1 MERGTPVTMTAS
13 GVETEAALRELPF
26 ARLPV
31 TLAPD
36 RSLLTY
42 YMLGSLLLGPFFIF
56 AMIPA
61 YFRYHTLRYD
71 IDEQGITMRW
81 GILFR
86 REVSLTFARI
96 QDIQLSS
103 NLIERW
109 LGLAKIQLQTA
120 SGSSS
125 AEMTIEGVR
134 EVDAL
139 RDFLYAR
146 TRGAGAGPGAPATA
160 HVPLIRN
167 ASPDMQELTEVL
179 NAVAAE
185 LRALRFERTA
195 AARETG
201 NERTAAPRETGK
213 ERSAAAREAG
223 LDRTGASRQGL
234 DRTGAAGEVD
244 GD

>member
-1 MERGTPVTMTAS
+1 MERGMPVTMTAGGVGS
-13 GVETEAALRELPF
+13 GAAQRELPF

-36 RSLLTY
+36 RSLLAY
-42 YMLGSLLLGPFFIF
+42 YLLGSLLLGPFFIF

-86 REVSLTFARI
+86 REVSLTYARI

-103 NLIERW
+103 NLVERW

-146 TRGAGAGPGAPATA
+146 TRGAGAGVPAGAGTRM
-160 HVPLIRN
+160 PLMHN
-167 ASPDMQELTEVL
+167 SSTDMHELTEVL

-185 LRALRFERTA
+185 LRALRLERTA
-195 AARETG
+195 AAREP
-201 NERTAAPRETGK
+201 EP
-213 ERSAAAREAG
+213 
-223 LDRTGASRQGL
+223 
-234 DRTGAAGEVD
+234 DRTGAAGEVT
-244 GD
+244 GE

>member
-1 MERGTPVTMTAS
+1 MERGMPVTMTA
-13 GVETEAALRELPF
+13 GGLEQQVAPRELPF

-42 YMLGSLLLGPFFIF
+42 YLLGSLLFGPFFVF

-86 REVSLTFARI
+86 REVSLTYARI

-103 NLIERW
+103 NLVERW

-146 TRGAGAGPGAPATA
+146 TRGAGADPGAAA
-160 HVPLIRN
+160 ASQVPSVRN
-167 ASPDMQELTEVL
+167 ASTDMHELTEVL

-185 LRALRFERTA
+185 LRALRLARSAE
-195 AARETG
+195 ARE
-201 NERTAAPRETGK
+201 
-213 ERSAAAREAG
+213 S
-223 LDRTGASRQGL
+223 D
-234 DRTGAAGEVD
+234 GE
-244 GD
+244 

>member
-1 MERGTPVTMTAS
+1 MERGMPVTMTA
-13 GVETEAALRELPF
+13 GGAETEAAQRELPF
-26 ARLPV
+26 SRLPV

-42 YMLGSLLLGPFFIF
+42 YMLGSLLFGPLFIF

-86 REVSLTFARI
+86 REVSLTYARI

-103 NLIERW
+103 NLVERW

-134 EVDAL
+134 DVDAL

-146 TRGAGAGPGAPATA
+146 TRGAGAGSGAQAA
-160 HVPLIRN
+160 AQVPMIRN
-167 ASPDMQELTEVL
+167 ASPDMQELTDVL

-185 LRALRFERTA
+185 LRALRLERTA
-195 AARETG
+195 AARP
-201 NERTAAPRETGK
+201 AA
-213 ERSAAAREAG
+213 
-223 LDRTGASRQGL
+223 D
-234 DRTGAAGEVD
+234 D
-244 GD
+244 